1 MNIFANWTAH
11 QKNIVTFVVA
21 LDCIWRARNKN
32 IFENCPH
39 NFEDICQEINTRS
52 NELIQVYNQQLTV
65 KPDTY
70 FNTSFKGIGWQPP
83 RNDWIKLNSDGAVA
97 DNGSKARRGGII
109 RSSKS
114 EYILGFARNM
124 SSWQN
129 FLQYSTV

>member
-11 QKNIVTFVVA
+11 QKNIATFVVA

-39 NFEDICQEINTRS
+39 NFEDICQDIKTRS
-52 NELIQVYNQQLTV
+52 NELIQVYNLQQTV
-65 KPDTY
+65 QSDTD
-70 FNTSFKGIGWQPP
+70 FNTSVSGIGWQ
-83 RNDWIKLNSDGAVA
+83 
-97 DNGSKARRGGII
+97 RRVH
-109 RSSKS
+109 SWFCEKH
-114 EYILGFARNM
+114 L